1 MEVKSRDQ
9 THDPK
14 CIPRAV
20 LLLTNTTIDN
30 RCDLISEK
38 HVMLLTD
45 TSEDEEQYRA
55 ALNVFFSYLC
65 VTLLPLVDTR

>member
-14 CIPRAV
+14 CIPSAV
-20 LLLTNTTIDN
+20 LLLTIESTS
-30 RCDLISEK
+30 SEK
-38 HVMLLTD
+38 HAMLLTD

-65 VTLLPLVDTR
+65 VALLPLVDAR